1 MLVEKIATY
10 ERIKR
15 QLEDEISLDD
25 LEMLVQ
31 YDAQLVDAWNDLL
44 EISLQDG
51 EEKVKLA
58 TFLLNQMDENIE
70 SSIILE
76 QIKSKVLQLMMS
88 MI

>member
-31 YDAQLVDAWNDLL
+31 YDAQLVEAWNDLL
-44 EISLQDG
+44 AVPCQDG

-58 TFLLNQMDENIE
+58 TFLLNQIDENVE
-70 SSIILE
+70 SSILLE
-76 QIKSKVLQLMMS
+76 QIKTKVLQLMMS

>member
-15 QLEDEISLDD
+15 QLEDEISRDD

-31 YDAQLVDAWNDLL
+31 YDAQLVDAWKDLL
-44 EISLQDG
+44 DASCQDG
-51 EEKVKLA
+51 EEMVKLA
-58 TFLLNQMDENIE
+58 TFLLNQIDENLE

>member
-10 ERIKR
+10 QRIKR

-31 YDAQLVDAWNDLL
+31 YDAQLVAAWNDLL
-44 EISLQDG
+44 EVPCEDG

-58 TFLLNQMDENIE
+58 TFLLNQIDENIE

-76 QIKSKVLQLMMS
+76 QIKTKVIQLMMT

>member
-31 YDAQLVDAWNDLL
+31 YDAQLVDAWKDLL
-44 EISLQDG
+44 DASCQDG

-58 TFLLNQMDENIE
+58 TFLLNQIDENLE

-76 QIKSKVLQLMMS
+76 QIKTKVLQLMMS

>member
-10 ERIKR
+10 KHIKQ

-31 YDAQLVDAWNDLL
+31 YDAQLVNAWKELL
-44 EISLQDG
+44 ELPCQDG

-58 TFLLNQMDENIE
+58 SFLLDQIDENIE

-76 QIKSKVLQLMMS
+76 QIKSKVIQLMTTMV
-88 MI
+88 